1 MKLKKEWVL
10 LASSFWT
17 SFPLMSIVACANSN
31 SMTDLPVGTPGITAA
46 KTPVLAADLNL
57 NGSIN
62 EIRQLVS
69 PQ

>member
-10 LASSFWT
+10 LASSFWANL
-17 SFPLMSIVACANSN
+17 PLMSIVACANSD
-31 SMTDLPVGTPGITAA
+31 SMTDLPVGTPGITTA
-46 KTPVLAADLNL
+46 KTPVLAADLNF

-62 EIRQLVS
+62 EIRQLVN

>member
-10 LASSFWT
+10 LASSFWA
-17 SFPLMSIVACANSN
+17 SLPLMSIVACANSD

-46 KTPVLAADLNL
+46 KTPVLAADLAL
-57 NGSIN
+57 SGSIN
-62 EIRQLVS
+62 EIRQLVN